1 MGPAL
6 GASVRAGI
14 GGNLQPAAWVPWD
27 LWDMSYPELGTRADK
42 AGWMGASAAHTPNM
56 GR

>member
-14 GGNLQPAAWVPWD
+14 GGNLPPGAWVPCD